1 MATFKEALTT
11 SLTNFAKSI
20 AKTYP
25 KTANIVDNLL
35 STDSTLPLSAKQGNV
50 LQTEIDTLNS
60 NLIPH
65 QTCTIAAGETK
76 RILVIEKESEGN
88 LVLFSTFFTIP
99 SYKTIFFAS
108 SGNGNSTNPGQTV
121 IITNLLESSVVTV
134 TPVNESEKYN
144 FLDITNNGTYNVILH
159 ANTFYGTPPV
169 FY

>member
-60 NLIPH
+60 NLSRCPVNKYVISH
-65 QTCTIAAGETK
+65 NIAITGEQTSTVTLEDGAYIIIQTHPTATASLYLATCMNGYVGKVIAIIEDVNCTISINASDVLSITTK
-76 RILVIEKESEGN
+76 SGGGN
-88 LVLFSTFFTIP
+88 FRWWHIIKL
-99 SYKTIFFAS
+99 
-108 SGNGNSTNPGQTV
+108 SGLNY
-121 IITNLLESSVVTV
+121 LE
-134 TPVNESEKYN
+134 
-144 FLDITNNGTYNVILH
+144 L
-159 ANTFYGTPPV
+159 
-169 FY
+169 

>member
-60 NLIPH
+60 NKLTGIWRTYFYNGAITEGVPVEIATIGSYRNIISISLINCATADKVHDGGTVYIPANGKLMYLPKS
-65 QTCTIAAGETK
+65 TAAATDI
-76 RILVIEKESEGN
+76 RVSVI
-88 LVLFSTFFTIP
+88 
-99 SYKTIFFAS
+99 
-108 SGNGNSTNPGQTV
+108 TV
-121 IITNLLESSVVTV
+121 
-134 TPVNESEKYN
+134 K
-144 FLDITNNGTYNVILH
+144 
-159 ANTFYGTPPV
+159 
-169 FY
+169 